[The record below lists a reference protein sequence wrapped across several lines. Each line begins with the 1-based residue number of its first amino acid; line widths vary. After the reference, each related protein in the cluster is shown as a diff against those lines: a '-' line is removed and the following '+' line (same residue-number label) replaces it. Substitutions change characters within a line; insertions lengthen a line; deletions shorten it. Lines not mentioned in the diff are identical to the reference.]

1 MKKRQYVILSVVW
14 FTAIALLAT
23 SFYIYTIDF
32 LINQIKY
39 AIRETQ
45 SPLAVSF
52 RFPNNTANP
61 TANWVNTN
69 NKQITF
75 QIPPYS
81 HIQFNYAI
89 LSLAGLEPLEN
100 VSLYFDQVSEEIGF
114 LDLANQSYS
123 LPFEVEVGTMKINS
137 HKEYGAIIET
147 PSENGFYEMKGHVT
161 SKQVSYSFR
170 IILIVADRLVD

>member
-23 SFYIYTIDF
+23 AFYIYTIDF

-75 QIPPYS
+75 QIPPKFKKPPRFCVRLDEMVIPYKCNKNKRFYFGKFS
-81 HIQFNYAI
+81 
-89 LSLAGLEPLEN
+89 LSN
-100 VSLYFDQVSEEIGF
+100 
-114 LDLANQSYS
+114 
-123 LPFEVEVGTMKINS
+123 KI
-137 HKEYGAIIET
+137 
-147 PSENGFYEMKGHVT
+147 
-161 SKQVSYSFR
+161 
-170 IILIVADRLVD
+170 